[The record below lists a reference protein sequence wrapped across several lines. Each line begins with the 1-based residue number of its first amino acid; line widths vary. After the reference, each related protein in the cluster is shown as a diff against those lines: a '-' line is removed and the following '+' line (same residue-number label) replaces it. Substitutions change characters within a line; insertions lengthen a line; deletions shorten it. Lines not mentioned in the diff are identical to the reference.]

1 MTTFHLTKGDLT
13 RTVSVDAIVTLI
25 NSGGAWFGGIDG
37 AIQRVA
43 GGMYHAQAAEVKL
56 RNKQVVIAKGRRD
69 MHRGNFDDVI
79 FVVDDLQSP
88 LNELVSVAL
97 KAAQN
102 AGYQSIA
109 FPMMR
114 TGVMMG
120 AVEPDVRAVVAQMRK
135 AFDAFSADMN
145 VYVVVYDDPEAVKL
159 LAQNMN
165 LLES

>member
-43 GGMYHAQAAEVKL
+43 GGMYHAQAAEVRL
-56 RNKQVVIAKGRRD
+56 RNKQVVIAKGSRR

-79 FVVDDLQSP
+79 FVVDDLKSP

-97 KAAQN
+97 EAARN
-102 AGYQSIA
+102 AGYQSVA

-120 AVEPDVRAVVAQMRK
+120 AVEPNVRAVVAQMRQ
-135 AFDAFSADMN
+135 AFEAFSADMD

>member
-1 MTTFHLTKGDLT
+1 
-13 RTVSVDAIVTLI
+13 
-25 NSGGAWFGGIDG
+25 
-37 AIQRVA
+37 
-43 GGMYHAQAAEVKL
+43 
-56 RNKQVVIAKGRRD
+56 

-88 LNELVSVAL
+88 LNELVSIAL

-102 AGYQSIA
+102 AGYQSVA

-114 TGVMMG
+114 TGVMIG
-120 AVEPDVRAVVAQMRK
+120 VVEPNVRAVVAQMRK
-135 AFDAFSADMN
+135 AFEAFSADMD

-165 LLES
+165 LLDA

>member
-25 NSGGAWFGGIDG
+25 NSGKAWFGGIDG

-43 GGMYHAQAAEVKL
+43 GGMYHAQAAEMRL
-56 RNKQVVIAKGRRD
+56 RNKQVVIAKGDRS

-88 LNELVSVAL
+88 LNELVSAAL

-120 AVEPDVRAVVAQMRK
+120 AVEPNVRAVVAQMRQ
-135 AFDAFSADMN
+135 AFEAFSVDMD